1 MTKQELHAQYGPKL
15 VCPLPGPKARA
26 AVEADHRLI
35 SPSYTR
41 SYPLV
46 AKRGRGVRIEDADG
60 NEFLDFAAG
69 IAVVSTGHCHPEVVA
84 AIQKQAAELIHI
96 SGTDFYNELLTDLA
110 ERLSA
115 VAPMPGPHRFFYGN
129 SGAEAI
135 ECALKLA
142 RYHTG
147 RQQIISFFGAF
158 HGRTM
163 GALSLTGSK
172 PQQKRRFSPLVP
184 GVTHVRYPYVYRGCT
199 AARRKRKPSAW
210 AARATS
216 RRNSSRPSC
225 RRKRWPRSSSSLSR
239 ARADLCRR
247 PTNFLREL
255 RAICDRHGILL
266 VADEVQCGCGRTG
279 KWWAIEHS
287 GVEPDIVCMAKG
299 IASGMPLGVCMTRA
313 EIMDWAPGSHA
324 STFGGNPVSIAAALA
339 TMDIIER
346 EAIANAARVGEF
358 MLERVRGWKH
368 SHRSVGD
375 VRGRGLMIGIEIVKD
390 KATREPA
397 AELRNR
403 IETLAFERGLMILG
417 CGETSLRLSPAAHRQ
432 QGGSYGGA
440 RHSGRGADGGGEGIR
455 TERGCGR
462 RRPEL
467 RTVSAWIAGKMEPAQ
482 RVCRVAAAS
491 AAQSVDCVQSVD

>member
-1 MTKQELHAQYGPKL
+1 
-15 VCPLPGPKARA
+15 LPSAGA
-26 AVEADHRLI
+26 ALRVED
-35 SPSYTR
+35 
-41 SYPLV
+41 V
-46 AKRGRGVRIEDADG
+46 DG

-135 ECALKLA
+135 ECALKMA

-172 PQQKRRFSPLVP
+172 PQQKRRFAPLVP

-199 AARRKRKPSAW
+199 GGPQEEEAFSLGCARYIEEKLFKTILPPEEVRRDLR
-210 AARATS
+210 RAHPG
-216 RRNSSRPSC
+216 RRRLRP
-225 RRKRWPRSSSSLSR
+225 
-239 ARADLCRR
+239 A

-266 VADEVQCGCGRTG
+266 VADEVQSGCGRTG

-299 IASGMPLGVCMTRA
+299 IASGMPLGICMTRA

-339 TMDIIER
+339 TMDILER
-346 EAIANAARVGEF
+346 EGIANAASVGEF
-358 MLERVRGWKH
+358 MLERVRGWKQ
-368 SHRSVGD
+368 SHPSVGD

-397 AELRNR
+397 VELRNR
-403 IETLAFERGLMILG
+403 VETLAFERGLIVLG
-417 CGETSLRLSPAAHRQ
+417 CGETSLRLSPPLIVSKEEATVALDILEEALTLAEKEHE
-432 QGGSYGGA
+432 GA
-440 RHSGRGADGGGEGIR
+440 WTG
-455 TERGCGR
+455 
-462 RRPEL
+462 
-467 RTVSAWIAGKMEPAQ
+467 
-482 RVCRVAAAS
+482 
-491 AAQSVDCVQSVD
+491 

>member
-1 MTKQELHAQYGPKL
+1 MTNQELHAQYGPKL
-15 VCPLPGPKARA
+15 VGSLPGPKARA

-46 AKRGRGVRIEDADG
+46 AKRGRGLRIEDSDG

-96 SGTDFYNELLTDLA
+96 SGTDFYDEHLTDLA
-110 ERLSA
+110 DRLSA

-135 ECALKLA
+135 ECALKIA

-147 RQQIISFFGAF
+147 RQQVISFFGAF

-172 PQQKRRFSPLVP
+172 AQQKRRFGPLVP
-184 GVTHVRYPYVYRGCT
+184 GVTHVRYPYVYRGCHGSVQEQEAFALDCARYIEEKLFKT
-199 AARRKRKPSAW
+199 VLPAEEVAAIFIEPIQGEGGFVPA
-210 AARATS
+210 
-216 RRNSSRPSC
+216 
-225 RRKRWPRSSSSLSR
+225 
-239 ARADLCRR
+239 

-255 RAICDRHGILL
+255 RDLCNRHGILL
-266 VADEVQCGCGRTG
+266 VADEVQSGCGRTG
-279 KWWAIEHS
+279 QWWAIEDS
-287 GVEPDIVCMAKG
+287 GVEPDIVCIAKG
-299 IASGMPLGVCMTRA
+299 IASGMPLGICMTRA

-339 TMDIIER
+339 TMDILER
-346 EAIANAARVGEF
+346 EAIANAASVGEF
-358 MLERVRGWKH
+358 ILERVRGWKE
-368 SHRSVGD
+368 SHPMVGD

-397 AELRNR
+397 VEMRNR
-403 IETLAFERGLMILG
+403 IETLAFERGLVILG
-417 CGETSLRLSPAAHRQ
+417 CGETSIRLSPPLIVSREEATVALDILEDVLTQVEKDH
-432 QGGSYGGA
+432 
-440 RHSGRGADGGGEGIR
+440 
-455 TERGCGR
+455 
-462 RRPEL
+462 EL
-467 RTVSAWIAGKMEPAQ
+467 SAVAVVTV
-482 RVCRVAAAS
+482 
-491 AAQSVDCVQSVD
+491 

>member
-46 AKRGRGVRIEDADG
+46 AKRGRGMRIEDPDG

-96 SGTDFYNELLTDLA
+96 SGTDFYNEALTDLA
-110 ERLSA
+110 TRLSA

-135 ECALKLA
+135 ECALKIA

-172 PQQKRRFSPLVP
+172 PQQKRRFAPLVP
-184 GVTHVRYPYVYRGCT
+184 GVTHVRYPYVYRGCKGNAQEEEAFSLECARYIEEKLFKT
-199 AARRKRKPSAW
+199 TVAPEEVAAIFIEPIQGEGGFVPAP
-210 AARATS
+210 A
-216 RRNSSRPSC
+216 
-225 RRKRWPRSSSSLSR
+225 
-239 ARADLCRR
+239 
-247 PTNFLREL
+247 NFLREL
-255 RAICDRHGILL
+255 RAICNRHGILL
-266 VADEVQCGCGRTG
+266 VADEVQSGCGRTG
-279 KWWAIEHS
+279 QWWAIEDS
-287 GVEPDIVCMAKG
+287 GVEPDIVCIAKG
-299 IASGMPLGVCMTRA
+299 IASGMPLGICMTRA

-339 TMDIIER
+339 TMDILER
-346 EAIANAARVGEF
+346 EAIGNAARVGEF
-358 MLERVRGWKH
+358 MLERLRGWKQ
-368 SHRSVGD
+368 SHPSIGD

-397 AELRNR
+397 VELRNR
-403 IETLAFERGLMILG
+403 VETLAFERGLIVLG
-417 CGETSLRLSPAAHRQ
+417 CGETSLRLSPPLIVSREEATVALDILEEVLTQAEKEHEL
-432 QGGSYGGA
+432 
-440 RHSGRGADGGGEGIR
+440 SG
-455 TERGCGR
+455 
-462 RRPEL
+462 
-467 RTVSAWIAGKMEPAQ
+467 
-482 RVCRVAAAS
+482 VAAVTA
-491 AAQSVDCVQSVD
+491 